1 MTNTN
6 APPSPGGGGTA
17 PLPRERL
24 AGLSGRQTLEMML
37 SGELPRAP
45 IADSMNLEVAEVGE
59 GRVVFLGRPT
69 AAFLNPLGTVHGGWI
84 ATVLD
89 SAMGCAVHST
99 LPAGRLYT
107 TTSMTVN
114 YVRALPG
121 DGETVRCEASV
132 VHAGG
137 RSATS
142 EGRLWDA
149 RGRLVAHGSEA
160 CMVFDAPAPPPPRAG

>member
-1 MTNTN
+1 MTDA
-6 APPSPGGGGTA
+6 APPAASAGPA
-17 PLPRERL
+17 PAPVPRERL
-24 AGLSGRQTLEMML
+24 AGLAGKRVLEMML

-45 IADSMNLEVAEVGE
+45 IAGAMEFDLAEVGE
-59 GRVVFLGRPT
+59 GRTVFVGRPT

-84 ATVLD
+84 ATLLD
-89 SAMGCAVHST
+89 SAMGCAVHSA
-99 LPAGRLYT
+99 LPPGRLYT

-121 DGETVRCEASV
+121 DGAPVRCEASV

-142 EGRLWDA
+142 EGKLWDA
-149 RGRLVAHGSEA
+149 QGRLVAHGSET
-160 CMVFDAPAPPPPRAG
+160 CLVFDAPSPPRAG

>member
-1 MTNTN
+1 MTDATDRPP
-6 APPSPGGGGTA
+6 APSSA

-24 AGLSGRQTLEMML
+24 AGLPGRRVLEMML

-45 IADSMNLEVAEVGE
+45 FAETMGMEPVEIEE
-59 GRVVFLGRPT
+59 GRIVFLGRPT
-69 AAFLNPLGTVHGGWI
+69 AGFLNPLGTVHGGWT
-84 ATVLD
+84 ATLLD

-99 LPAGRLYT
+99 LPPGRLYT

-121 DGETVRCEASV
+121 DGGTVRREASA
-132 VHAGG
+132 VHIGG

-142 EGRLWDA
+142 EGKLWDA
-149 RGRLVAHGSEA
+149 QGRLVAHGSET
-160 CMVFDAPAPPPPRAG
+160 CMVFDAAALRPG

>member
-1 MTNTN
+1 MTDSAD
-6 APPSPGGGGTA
+6 APPFAGTGPA
-17 PLPRERL
+17 PAPVPRERL
-24 AGLSGRQTLEMML
+24 AGLAGKRVLEMML

-59 GRVVFLGRPT
+59 GRIVFLGKPT
-69 AAFLNPLGTVHGGWI
+69 VAFLNPLGTVHGGWI

-89 SAMGCAVHST
+89 SAMGCAVHSI
-99 LPAGRLYT
+99 LPPGRLYT

-114 YVRALPG
+114 YVRALFG
-121 DGETVRCEASV
+121 DGAPVRCEASV

-142 EGRLWDA
+142 EGKLWDA
-149 RGRLVAHGSEA
+149 QGRLVAHGSET
-160 CMVFDAPAPPPPRAG
+160 CLVFDAPRPRAG

>member
-1 MTNTN
+1 MTDATGSPPAAEGF
-6 APPSPGGGGTA
+6 APV
-17 PLPRERL
+17 PRERL
-24 AGLSGRQTLEMML
+24 VGLAGKRVLEMML

-99 LPAGRLYT
+99 LPPGRLYT

-114 YVRALPG
+114 YVRALSG
-121 DGETVRCEASV
+121 DGEPVRCEASV

-137 RSATS
+137 RLATS

-149 RGRLVAHGSEA
+149 RGRLVAHGSET
-160 CMVFDAPAPPPPRAG
+160 CMVFDAPAPPPPPRAG

>member
-1 MTNTN
+1 MND
-6 APPSPGGGGTA
+6 APAPAHAASA
-17 PLPRERL
+17 PLPRDRL
-24 AGLSGRQTLEMML
+24 AGLSGRRVMEMML

-45 IADSMNLEVAEVGE
+45 FAETMGMEPVEIGD
-59 GRVVFLGRPT
+59 GKIVLAGRPT

-89 SAMGCAVHST
+89 SAMGCAVHSA
-99 LPAGRLYT
+99 LPPGRLYT

-121 DGETVRCEASV
+121 DGAPVRCEASV

-142 EGRLWDA
+142 EGKLWDA
-149 RGRLVAHGSEA
+149 RGRLVAHGSET
-160 CMVFDAPAPPPPRAG
+160 CLVFDAPPPPPRAG